1 MKLEFNWHSGFREDV
16 RNVDGRTTKG
26 RRTDA
31 GVIGILLS
39 SPISLRL
46 R

>member
-1 MKLEFNWHSGFREDV
+1 MKHEFNWHSGFREDV
-16 RNVDGRTTKG
+16 RKCDGRRTNG

-31 GVIGILLS
+31 RVIGILLS

>member
-1 MKLEFNWHSGFREDV
+1 MNLSLNGTVLSEKMLE
-16 RNVDGRTTKG
+16 NVDGRTTNG

-31 GVIGILLS
+31 RVIGILLS